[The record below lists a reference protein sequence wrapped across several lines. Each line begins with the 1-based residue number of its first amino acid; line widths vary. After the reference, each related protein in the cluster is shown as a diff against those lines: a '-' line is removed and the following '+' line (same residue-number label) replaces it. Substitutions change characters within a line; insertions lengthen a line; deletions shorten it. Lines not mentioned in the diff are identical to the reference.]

1 MQPDQPKTIP
11 THGVIP
17 AKAGISLSAP
27 EGDSRFRGNDA
38 VDRGAPGG
46 RARGGW
52 SIALSRPVVALLVLG
67 LLAVISIVCFMT
79 LGAKG
84 SWSFVLPFRGRKL
97 LALCLVAY
105 SVAIS
110 TVLFQTATNN
120 RILTPSIMG
129 FDALYVLIQT
139 SIVFFLGVGALGTL
153 NPQMQF
159 GVEVLVMI
167 AFSGLLFRWLF
178 LGEERS
184 LHLLVLV
191 GIVFGILFRSLA
203 QFMQRLLD
211 PNAFNVL
218 QDTFFA
224 SFATVDASLLLVS
237 SLIVGAVTVVA
248 LRLMHTYDVL
258 SLGRSQ
264 AINLGVNYKRTIVII
279 LMLVSVLVAVS
290 TALVGPITF
299 FGLLV
304 ASLAHS
310 LVGTSKHK
318 YVLPAAVL
326 LAIVC
331 LVGGQTVL
339 ERIFAFD
346 TALSIIIEFLGG
358 VVFIFLVL
366 RRAAR

>member
-1 MQPDQPKTIP
+1 M
-11 THGVIP
+11 P
-17 AKAGISLSAP
+17 ASLRL
-27 EGDSRFRGNDA
+27 SRPA
-38 VDRGAPGG
+38 IVL
-46 RARGGW
+46 
-52 SIALSRPVVALLVLG
+52 IALSVLAL
-67 LLAVISIVCFMT
+67 ISIVCFMT
-79 LGAKG
+79 LGARG
-84 SWSFVLPFRGRKL
+84 SWSFILPFRGKKL
-97 LALCLVAY
+97 LALVLVAY

-110 TVLFQTATNN
+110 TVLFQTVTNN

-129 FDALYVLIQT
+129 FDALYVLIKT
-139 SIVFFLGVGALGTL
+139 GVVFFLGVGALTAID
-153 NPQMQF
+153 PQLQF
-159 GVEVLVMI
+159 GIEVVVMV

-191 GIVFGILFRSLA
+191 GIVFGILFRSLS

-224 SFATVDASLLLVS
+224 SFATVDPTLLFAASVIVVLVT
-237 SLIVGAVTVVA
+237 IAA
-248 LRLMHTYDVL
+248 WRLMHTYDVL
-258 SLGRSQ
+258 GLGRAH
-264 AINLGVNYKRTIVII
+264 AINLGVDYKRTVLAI

-304 ASLAHS
+304 ATLAHS
-310 LVGTSKHK
+310 LIGVSRHR
-318 YVLPAAVL
+318 YVLPAAAL
-326 LAIVC
+326 LAVIC
-331 LVGGQTVL
+331 LVGGQTLL
-339 ERIFAFD
+339 ERVFAFD

-358 VVFIFLVL
+358 IVFIVLVL

>member
-1 MQPDQPKTIP
+1 MQPDPVTVP
-11 THGVIP
+11 VP
-17 AKAGISLSAP
+17 
-27 EGDSRFRGNDA
+27 
-38 VDRGAPGG
+38 APGVRRIG
-46 RARGGW
+46 R
-52 SIALSRPVVALLVLG
+52 LSRPAFVLLLLGALALL
-67 LLAVISIVCFMT
+67 SIVCFMT

-97 LALCLVAY
+97 LALGLVAY
-105 SVAIS
+105 SVAVS
-110 TVLFQTATNN
+110 TILFQTVTNN

-139 SIVFFLGVGALGTL
+139 AIVFFLGVGALGTL
-153 NPQMQF
+153 NPQAQF
-159 GVEVLVMI
+159 AAEVLVMV
-167 AFSGLLFRWLF
+167 AFSGLLFQWLF

-191 GIVFGILFRSLA
+191 GIVFGILFRSLS

-218 QDTFFA
+218 QDSFFA
-224 SFATVDASLLLVS
+224 SFATVDTSLLLAASV
-237 SLIVGAVTVVA
+237 IVGLVSIVGV
-248 LRLMHTYDVL
+248 RLMHTYDVL

-264 AINLGVNYKRTIVII
+264 AINLGVDYKRTVVII
-279 LMLVSVLVAVS
+279 LTLVSVLVAVS

-310 LVGTSKHK
+310 LLGTSRHK

-326 LAIVC
+326 LGIIC

-339 ERIFAFD
+339 ERLFAFD

>member
-1 MQPDQPKTIP
+1 MP
-11 THGVIP
+11 T
-17 AKAGISLSAP
+17 K
-27 EGDSRFRGNDA
+27 
-38 VDRGAPGG
+38 
-46 RARGGW
+46 
-52 SIALSRPVVALLVLG
+52 LSRPTIALIILG
-67 LLAVISIVCFMT
+67 ALAILSITCFMT

-110 TVLFQTATNN
+110 TILFQTVTNN

-139 SIVFFLGVGALGTL
+139 AIVFFLGVGALGTL
-153 NPQMQF
+153 NPQAQF
-159 GVEVLVMI
+159 GMEMLVMI

-184 LHLLVLV
+184 LTLLVLV
-191 GIVFGILFRSLA
+191 GIVCGILFRSLS
-203 QFMQRLLD
+203 QFMQRMLD
-211 PNAFNVL
+211 PNAFSVL
-218 QDTFFA
+218 QDTLFA
-224 SFATVDASLLLVS
+224 SFATVDTSLLLVS
-237 SLIVGAVTVVA
+237 TIIVAAVTIIA
-248 LRLMHTYDVL
+248 IRMLPSYDVL
-258 SLGRSQ
+258 SLGRAH
-264 AINLGVNYKRTIVII
+264 AINLGLDYKRTVVII

-318 YVLPAAVL
+318 YVLPAAAL
-326 LAIVC
+326 LAIVF

-339 ERIFAFD
+339 ERIFSFD

-358 VVFIFLVL
+358 IVFIYLIL
-366 RRAAR
+366 RRTAR

>member
-1 MQPDQPKTIP
+1 MPDP
-11 THGVIP
+11 TT
-17 AKAGISLSAP
+17 ALTSAP
-27 EGDSRFRGNDA
+27 ELRRI
-38 VDRGAPGG
+38 GG
-46 RARGGW
+46 V
-52 SIALSRPVVALLVLG
+52 SRPMLALIVLGAVALI
-67 LLAVISIVCFMT
+67 AVACFIT

-84 SWSFVLPFRGRKL
+84 SWSFIIPFRGRKL

-110 TVLFQTATNN
+110 TVLFQTVTNN

-129 FDALYVLIQT
+129 FDALYVLLKT
-139 SIVFFLGVGALGTL
+139 GIVFFLGAGALTGID
-153 NPQMQF
+153 PQLQF
-159 GVEVLVMI
+159 GIEIIVMVVL
-167 AFSGLLFRWLF
+167 SGLLFRWLF

-184 LHLLVLV
+184 LTLLVLV
-191 GIVFGILFRSLA
+191 GIVFGILFRSLS

-211 PNAFNVL
+211 PNAFQVL

-224 SFATVDASLLLVS
+224 SFATVDTTLLLISTSIVAVVS
-237 SLIVGAVTVVA
+237 LAA
-248 LRLMHTYDVL
+248 LRLGHTLDVL
-258 SLGRSQ
+258 SLGRAQ
-264 AINLGVNYKRTIVII
+264 AINLGIDYRRVVVIL
-279 LMLVSVLVAVS
+279 LMLVSILVAVS

-310 LVGTSKHK
+310 LVGTSRHRH
-318 YVLPAAVL
+318 VLPAAAL
-326 LAIVC
+326 LAIIC

-339 ERIFAFD
+339 ERLFAFD

-358 VVFIFLVL
+358 IVFIILVL